1 MIGTAGMA
9 APDVYLDACCFIY
22 LVEGTPDWRATV
34 ENRLRLL
41 PATAQLITSQLSRLE
56 CRTRPVRDGNDSL
69 LKRYDDLFSA
79 TRVCLVDVS
88 PAIID
93 RATILRARHG
103 YKSPDAIHLATSI
116 SAEVGTFL
124 TGDFHLQGCTELN
137 VEVLALTRE

>member
-9 APDVYLDACCFIY
+9 APDDTLTHLFFIY

-34 ENRLRLL
+34 ENRLRRL

-56 CRTRPVRDGNDSL
+56 CRTRPVRDGNGSL

-79 TRVCLVDVS
+79 TRVYLVDIS
-88 PAIID
+88 PVIID

-116 SAEVGTFL
+116 SAGVGTFL
-124 TGDFHLQGCTELN
+124 TGDFHLQGCSELN